1 MKTSTKQT
9 ENLAECG
16 NKSKPLLVAVIRQ
29 LSTRGFNSKDRDIKN
44 DDRLGIRLSLK
55 NEGGNYVEIYDRD
68 SFWQI
73 LHYGFNQKYHPIG
86 FDVMFQKDISDY
98 GKFLTDLLDNCH

>member
-1 MKTSTKQT
+1 MENTNNTSEVTQG
-9 ENLAECG
+9 G

-55 NEGGNYVEIYDRD
+55 NESGNYVEIYDRD

>member
-1 MKTSTKQT
+1 MLKNTKPT
-9 ENLAECG
+9 HNAT
-16 NKSKPLLVAVIRQ
+16 KPLLVAVIRQ
-29 LSTRGFNSKDRDIKN
+29 LSTRGFSSKDRDIKN

-55 NEGGNYVEIYDRD
+55 NEAGNYIEIYDRN

-86 FDVMFQKDISDY
+86 FDIMFQKDISDY
-98 GKFLTDLLDNCH
+98 GKFLTDLLG

>member
-1 MKTSTKQT
+1 MSKNNSNT
-9 ENLAECG
+9 NPIPAL
-16 NKSKPLLVAVIRQ
+16 SKPLLVAVIRQ

-55 NEGGNYVEIYDRD
+55 NESGNYIEIYDRD

-98 GKFLTDLLDNCH
+98 GKFLTDLLANCH

>member
-1 MKTSTKQT
+1 MSSTKPT
-9 ENLAECG
+9 SNEAENG

-55 NEGGNYVEIYDRD
+55 NESGNYIEIYDRD

-86 FDVMFQKDISDY
+86 FDVMFKKDIYDY
-98 GKFLTDLLDNCH
+98 GKFLNGLLA